1 VGESGASGPPPLE
14 PDPYPIRQR
23 VVDFLRR
30 IAEDKDLAN
39 AHEKDST
46 FVRAVGRVLIVGA
59 ISLLVLGELNALLQ
73 GMHLPGRPSAGIQ
86 DIAGP
91 LTQWRD
97 TAVVEHT
104 SRIVDLWRDHSNA
117 VELVDR
123 GYTTGLGLGTWYLII
138 DSFVFVPSY
147 IALLA
152 LVGFRAIWRTE
163 KRRDE
168 LSEASAAV
176 FDPTRIRITLITVL
190 FFLAISDLAENLL
203 QWLAVS
209 QAWEGDPATFVVQ
222 ALKVSGLVKTALIL
236 VALLFVV
243 GGLVFASGRGRQVGR
258 RGRALVNVRLQ
269 AVVLALFA
277 LVLLLPEQAWDV
289 PRSWSL
295 LNATAA
301 VGLTALLGAVSW
313 VTAMWLQ
320 DAADRPHDRRSIRNR
335 NLLGV
340 AAVLILAGLVFRF
353 LIGTLEVLPWGV
365 LIPGLLLLA
374 VVLLSMALES
384 GTAPRP
390 ASTSTGPNRQAS
402 TEERKEAE
410 RERRAT
416 GEFARFLAAAPL
428 VIVGLAMVR
437 ASAGHLFYAPH
448 IEGLHMAL
456 LLVGGAA
463 ALPVMAGRLH
473 KRLDPKKRG
482 GRRGPAIAAVAALI
496 AVAMLTVWISP
507 NGWLTGSLGVVG
519 LLCVF
524 LIVVILLGA
533 GLVRM
538 AERFEP
544 PTVFKLFSVT
554 RIPVLTLLVL
564 WLALATVM
572 EPPGYHD
579 ARVMG
584 SPTAGQSESG
594 MTLRD
599 AFDRWLEKNGLE
611 ALAPAGTGPAPPE
624 GRPATPLVLVA
635 GSGGG
640 IRAAFWTAA
649 VLDCLTEVQ
658 PNSSDPTL
666 GPCDPQLPRA
676 TDFTASNRVFAMS
689 GISGGSLGLAAYAAH
704 LTRKAEGRAETGNWV
719 ADRLSADFLSPDLGW
734 FLLVETFR
742 AFLLFRPQA
751 DRAEVMEEAWE
762 RTWGGV
768 EGEGLSA
775 GLLATQ
781 REVPE
786 VPLLLLNGA
795 TVNEGCRF
803 NASILNVGPDSALRN
818 CLSTRPFEGA
828 PTAQGGRQSLVA
840 TQDLVDY
847 LCPGQGIRLS
857 TAAGLSARFPFVS
870 PAGRIKAQCTPEGT
884 VPPVTYVVDG
894 GYFDVSAAS
903 PLVELAGSL
912 APRIDEYNRR
922 TANSCVVPFM
932 VQVDNGYD
940 IPDPPPRDRKPAELL
955 APKQAK
961 DVSTQ
966 GWIANAKQSVAAVFT
981 RPFAAGPSLAMVG
994 GWPLSDRY
1002 VHIYPRAHPGV
1013 QAPLGWLLSNAARQD
1028 LRGQLGSR
1036 ENAEA
1041 IAEVRAWSSGEILCA
1056 GQESSSDHAGG
1067 SFGLPFALDLSE
1079 GWWVTEA
1086 PDRLSLFR
1094 EGPGLRASITAI
1106 RSGDAQTTIGEA
1118 QQSLMDAGAMVG
1130 SPTATTL
1137 GGLSGYR
1144 LELSSLTE
1152 GRGYEFAGLRF
1163 EQDAGQ
1169 TAELLT
1175 LDVPSATV
1183 IVVVVRDP
1191 GTPSDLEAAGVA
1203 RVLSAAASA

>member
-1 VGESGASGPPPLE
+1 
-14 PDPYPIRQR
+14 
-23 VVDFLRR
+23 
-30 IAEDKDLAN
+30 
-39 AHEKDST
+39 
-46 FVRAVGRVLIVGA
+46 
-59 ISLLVLGELNALLQ
+59 
-73 GMHLPGRPSAGIQ
+73 MHLPGRPSAGIQ
-86 DIAGP
+86 EIAGP

-97 TAVVEHT
+97 SAVVEHT

-123 GYTTGLGLGTWYLII
+123 GYTTGLGLATWYLII

-147 IALLA
+147 VALLA
-152 LVGFRAIWRTE
+152 LLGFRSIWRTQI
-163 KRRDE
+163 RRNQ
-168 LSEASAAV
+168 LSAASEAV
-176 FDPTRIRITLITVL
+176 FDPARIRITLITVL
-190 FFLAISDLAENLL
+190 LFVAISDLGENLL
-203 QWLAVS
+203 QWLAVR

-222 ALKVSGLVKTALIL
+222 ALKVASLVKTALIL

-243 GGLVFASGRGRQVGR
+243 GGLVFAYGRGRQVGR

-269 AVVLALFA
+269 VVVLALFA

-295 LNATAA
+295 HNAIAA

-320 DAADRPHDRRSIRNR
+320 DAADRPDGQLSIPNR
-335 NLLGV
+335 TLLAM
-340 AAVLILAGLVFRF
+340 AAVLIAVGLVFRV
-353 LIGTLEVLPWGV
+353 LVGSVEVLPWGV

-384 GTAPRP
+384 GTTPGPAPVAAEP
-390 ASTSTGPNRQAS
+390 D
-402 TEERKEAE
+402 ERAIE
-410 RERRAT
+410 RERKLAEQERRTT
-416 GEFARFLAAAPL
+416 GDFARFLAAAPL

-448 IEGLHMAL
+448 IEGVHMAL
-456 LLVGGAA
+456 LLGGGAM
-463 ALPVMAGRLH
+463 ALPVMAGLLH
-473 KRLDPKKRG
+473 KRLKPQLRG
-482 GRRGPAIAAVAALI
+482 RNRGPAIAAVAALM
-496 AVAMLTVWISP
+496 VAATVTVWISP
-507 NGWLTGSLGVVG
+507 NGWLTQSLGVVG
-519 LLCVF
+519 LLSVF

-533 GLVRM
+533 GLVRL

-584 SPTAGQSESG
+584 SPTGGQSESG
-594 MTLRD
+594 MTLRG
-599 AFDRWLEKNGLE
+599 AFDRWLERNGLE
-611 ALAPAGTGPAPPE
+611 ALAPAGTGPAPSG

-649 VLDCLTEVQ
+649 VLDCLTEVR
-658 PNSSDPTL
+658 PSSPDPTL
-666 GPCDPQLPRA
+666 GPCDPQFPRA

-689 GISGGSLGLAAYAAH
+689 GISGGSLGLASYAAY
-704 LTRKAEGRAETGNWV
+704 LTRRAEGRAETGSWV

-762 RTWGGV
+762 RTWGEG

-781 REVPE
+781 RDVPE

-803 NASILNVGPDSALRN
+803 NASILNVGPDSAFRN

-828 PTAQGGRQSLVA
+828 PAAQGGRQSLVA

-847 LCPGQGIRLS
+847 LCPGQDVRLS

-870 PAGRIKAQCTPEGT
+870 PAGRIKAQCTADGT

-922 TANSCVVPFM
+922 SADSCVVPFM

-940 IPDPPPRDRKPAELL
+940 VPDPPPRDRKPAELL

-981 RPFAAGPSLAMVG
+981 RPFAAGNSLAMVG

-1028 LRGQLGSR
+1028 LRAQLGSA
-1036 ENAEA
+1036 ENAGA
-1041 IAEVRAWSSGEILCA
+1041 IAEVRGWSSGETLCA
-1056 GQESSSDHAGG
+1056 GVANSADHAGG
-1067 SFGLPFALDLSE
+1067 PFGLPFALDLSE
-1079 GWWVTEA
+1079 GWWVTET

-1094 EGPGLRASITAI
+1094 EGQGLRASITAI
-1106 RSGDAQTTIGEA
+1106 RSEDAQTTIGEA
-1118 QQSLMDAGAMVG
+1118 RRSLVDAGALVG
-1130 SPTATTL
+1130 SPAATTL

-1144 LELSSLTE
+1144 LELSTLTE
-1152 GRGYEFAGLRF
+1152 GRGYDFEGVRF

-1169 TAELLT
+1169 AAELLT
-1175 LDVPSATV
+1175 FDVPTATL
-1183 IVVVVRDP
+1183 IVVVVREP